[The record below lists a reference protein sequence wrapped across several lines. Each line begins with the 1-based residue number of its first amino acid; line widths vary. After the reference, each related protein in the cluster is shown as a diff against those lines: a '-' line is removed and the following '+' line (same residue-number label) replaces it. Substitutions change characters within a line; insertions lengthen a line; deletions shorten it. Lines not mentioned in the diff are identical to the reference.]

1 MNEYQIIYNKQKDYF
16 LSKITYSYKFR
27 KEMLKKLKQMI
38 VDNKEALVKALKCDL
53 NKTEYESYMC
63 EIGLVLHDLSY
74 AIKHLKRW
82 MKIEKVK
89 TNISNFPSKS
99 YITHDPYGVCL
110 IMSPWNYPIN
120 LVFEPLIGCIA
131 GGNTSI
137 IKMSEYSINTSKLLV
152 KLINEN
158 FDEGYLKAY
167 MGDVT
172 ETTAILDL
180 PFDFIFFTGSKK
192 VGQIVMEKA
201 SKHLTPVVLE
211 LGGKSPVIV
220 TNDASLD
227 KAAKRIVFGKILN
240 AGQTC
245 VAPDYLYVNEDIKNQ
260 LIEKII
266 LEIEK
271 ALGKNPLEN
280 SNYPKIIN
288 SKNLER
294 ITKLIDYHK
303 VIYGGKHDQEKIEP
317 TLIDNVNDDDLIMQ
331 EEIFGPILPIMTYRD
346 IDEVIKYI
354 ESKDA
359 PLALYLFTN
368 DKKTIKKVLQLRF
381 GGGCINDTIMHL
393 SSDTLPFGGVG
404 GSGIGVYHGKFSFDT
419 FTRKKGILQK
429 SNKID
434 IKLRYYPYNKKKQ
447 KIINKILK

>member
-1 MNEYQIIYNKQKDYF
+1 MNEYQIIYNKQKDF
-16 LSKITYSYKFR
+16 FFSKMTYSYKTR
-27 KEMLKKLKQMI
+27 KEMLKKLKQLI
-38 VDNKEALVKALKCDL
+38 IDNKESLLEALKEDL
-53 NKTEYESYMC
+53 NKSEYESYMC
-63 EIGLVLHDLSY
+63 EVGLVLHDLSY

-82 MKIEKVK
+82 MKKEKVK

-99 YITHDPYGVCL
+99 FITHDPYGVCL

-131 GGNTSI
+131 GGNTCI

-158 FDEGYLKAY
+158 FDEAYLKAY

-172 ETTAILDL
+172 ETTMILDL

-220 TNDASLD
+220 TSDASLD
-227 KAAKRIVFGKILN
+227 SASKRIVFGKILN

-245 VAPDYLYVNEDIKNQ
+245 VAPDYLYVSEDIKEK
-260 LIEKII
+260 LIEKIK
-266 LEIEK
+266 LEIENT
-271 ALGKNPLEN
+271 LGTHPLEN
-280 SNYPKIIN
+280 SDYPKIIN

-294 ITKLIDYHK
+294 IVKLIDNDK
-303 VIYGGKHDQEKIEP
+303 VIYGGKFNNEKIEP
-317 TLIDNVNDDDLIMQ
+317 TLIDQVSEDDLIMQ
-331 EEIFGPILPIMTYRD
+331 EEIFGPILPIMTYRN
-346 IDEVIKYI
+346 IDEVISYI
-354 ESKDA
+354 EKNDA

-368 DKKTIKKVLQLRF
+368 NKEVINKFLQIRF

-404 GSGIGVYHGKFSFDT
+404 GSGMGVYHGKFSFDT

-429 SNKID
+429 SNKVD
-434 IKLRYYPYNKKKQ
+434 IKLRYYPYNEKKQ